1 MNAREVD
8 AWYMRGVVHAC
19 VVAVLLVLAM
29 SIGVIARL
37 DESSRLPRDRPPAA
51 SLVQISEGQDPV
63 PATPFDA
70 SSPSGQAQGAGK

>member
-19 VVAVLLVLAM
+19 IVAVLLVLAV
-29 SIGVIARL
+29 SVGVVARL

-51 SLVQISEGQDPV
+51 SLVQISEGQVPV
-63 PATPFDA
+63 PVA
-70 SSPSGQAQGAGK
+70 PSGAPPPSGGAQDAGK